1 MEREKELPLR
11 LLFLSRKKDK
21 EEIMS
26 KVRVR
31 FAPSPTGYL
40 HVGNARTAIL
50 NWLFARHS
58 DGKMVLRIENTDA
71 ERSTVEYERALM
83 EDLTWLGLDWDEG
96 PEKGGDFGPY
106 RQSERLHIYQKY
118 ARQLLEAGKAF
129 HCYCTAEEIKTRGEA
144 ALARGEDPH
153 YDGHCY
159 HLTETQVK
167 QYEAEGRKPVIRFR
181 VHPGEISFS
190 DLVRGNVQFDGNH
203 ISDFVIL
210 RSDGMATY
218 NFAVVIDDALMKISH
233 VIRGE
238 DHLSN
243 TPKQVLLFKALGF
256 DVPVFVHI
264 PMILGDDRSKLSK
277 RHGDN
282 QLKDYREKGYLPETM
297 FNFLSLLG
305 WSSPS
310 GEEILSRQRLV
321 EEFDFSRLSKSAA
334 IFDSQ
339 KLDWMNGW
347 YLRNSDID
355 HILDLGLPFL
365 IKSGFDISDR
375 EAIKKCVQAVIE
387 RIDRLEQLPEWCR
400 LIYSKEI
407 EYDNEELVFN
417 EDSQKVY
424 TRFLSEL
431 DIVSHL
437 DKDVFRQIMKTVQKE
452 TGIKGRLLWMPIR
465 IALTGKEHGPDLPV
479 IVELLGLKK
488 CREYI
493 KKALK
498 KVG

>member
-1 MEREKELPLR
+1 
-11 LLFLSRKKDK
+11 
-21 EEIMS
+21 MS
-26 KVRVR
+26 EVRVR

-58 DGKMVLRIENTDA
+58 GGKMILRIEDTDA
-71 ERSTVEYERALM
+71 ERSTVEFEQTLLQ
-83 EDLTWLGLDWDEG
+83 DLAWLGVDWDEG
-96 PEKGGDFGPY
+96 PDKGGNFGPY
-106 RQSERLHIYQKY
+106 RQSERLGIYQKY
-118 ARQLLEAGKAF
+118 AHQLLETGKAF
-129 HCYCTAEEIKTRGEA
+129 HCYCTKEEIEARGKA
-144 ALARGEDPH
+144 ALARREDPH

-159 HLTETQVK
+159 YLTEEHVE
-167 QYEAEGRKPVIRFR
+167 QYKKEGRKPVIRFR

-190 DLVRGNVQFDGNH
+190 DLVRKNVQFDGSH

-210 RSDGMATY
+210 RSDSTATY

-243 TPKQVLLFKALGF
+243 TPKQVLLFKAFGF

-264 PMILGDDRSKLSK
+264 PMILGEDRAKLSK

-282 QLKDYREKGYLPETM
+282 QVRDYREKGYLPEAM

-310 GEEILSRQRLV
+310 GEELLSRQRFI

-334 IFDSQ
+334 IFNSE

-355 HILDLGLPFL
+355 YILDLGLPFL
-365 IKSGFDISDR
+365 KKSGFDISDR
-375 EAIKKCVQAVIE
+375 EAIKKCVRAVIE
-387 RIDRLEQLPEWCR
+387 RIDRLEQLPDWCR
-400 LIYSKEI
+400 LIYAGEI
-407 EYDNEELVFN
+407 KYDNEEIVFN
-417 EDSQKVY
+417 EGSQKVFI
-424 TRFLSEL
+424 RFLSE
-431 DIVSHL
+431 IENISQW
-437 DKDVFRQIMKTVQKE
+437 DKDAFLQVVKTVQKE
-452 TGIKGRLLWMPIR
+452 TGIKGRFLWMPIR
-465 IALTGKEHGPDLPV
+465 IALTGKEHGPELPV
-479 IVELLGLKK
+479 IVELLGLEN
-488 CREYI
+488 CRKLI

-498 KVG
+498 KQG